1 MNRYRWAISL
11 WRSGVLFSAVCWGLA
26 ACTTVSLPSIPEK
39 PAKPW
44 EAQELIQSL
53 SQRHEQLRSI
63 KSLARVDY
71 AGPDGKKGFQEAVLV
86 ERPDRL
92 RLETLSFLGAIFV
105 VTVNDREIVGYD
117 PREGVWVRGPR
128 TKENLLR
135 LTKIP
140 LEINE
145 VTALLLGLPPVEPRA
160 QWQQNGN
167 SLVLTKTGG
176 SKDVVSFESAQ
187 PVPTKWQR
195 INSHGTVELSAT
207 FSEYTSTPAGLFAGT
222 IQLESMGQ
230 KRRLEVRY
238 QSPELN
244 VDIPDEVFSQ
254 KKPAH
259 VTELPIEALG
269 G

>member
-1 MNRYRWAISL
+1 MSW
-11 WRSGVLFSAVCWGLA
+11 WRSGILFSAMCWGLA
-26 ACTTVSLPSIPEK
+26 GCTTVSIPPVPET
-39 PAKPW
+39 PAKAW

-53 SQRHEQLRSI
+53 SQRHEQFRSI

-92 RLETLSFLGAIFV
+92 RLETLSLLGAIFV

-117 PREGVWVRGPR
+117 PREGVWVRGQR

-140 LEINE
+140 LEVNE
-145 VTALLLGLPPVEPRA
+145 LTALLLGLPPVETRGT
-160 QWQQNGN
+160 WQQNGN
-167 SLVLTKTGG
+167 SLVFAAAGG
-176 SKDVVSFESAQ
+176 AKDVVSFESAE

-195 INSHGTVELSAT
+195 INNGGTVELSAT
-207 FSEYTSTPAGLFAGT
+207 FSEYTSTPAGLFAGK
-222 IQLESMGQ
+222 IQLESTSQ
-230 KRRLEVRY
+230 KRRLEIRY

-244 VDIPDEVFSQ
+244 VAIPAEVFSQ